1 MEHRLEFLRRFLP
14 FERGIPSHD
23 TLNDVI
29 NALEPALFKECFTNW
44 VEALRERDGD
54 IIAIDGK
61 TSRRSHDRG
70 SLHMVSA
77 WATRQRLVLGQQAC
91 AEKGSVANF
100 NHVKS
105 GLIFRR
111 TYAASFQI
119 DVLEL
124 KRQKRADANAT
135 DEHECQQRLISLL
148 HEVFSR
154 HRKDHRAN
162 LLKGWSRAVFLT
174 DIREGT

>member
-1 MEHRLEFLRRFLP
+1 MEALMTGPSPCSLTLLDHFSALSAPRQRWKVACPLEEILLVVLCATISGMEGFVETKLWVEHRLEFLRRFLP

-70 SLHMVSA
+70 KGRGPLHMVSA
-77 WATRQRLVLGQQAC
+77 WATRQRLVLDSKPARKKVLSQI
-91 AEKGSVANF
+91 
-100 NHVKS
+100 
-105 GLIFRR
+105 LIMLK
-111 TYAASFQI
+111 AA
-119 DVLEL
+119 
-124 KRQKRADANAT
+124 
-135 DEHECQQRLISLL
+135 
-148 HEVFSR
+148 
-154 HRKDHRAN
+154 
-162 LLKGWSRAVFLT
+162 
-174 DIREGT
+174 

>member
-1 MEHRLEFLRRFLP
+1 MLLVVLCATISGMEGFVETKLWVEHRLEFLRCFLP
-14 FERGIPSHD
+14 FERSIPSHD

-70 SLHMVSA
+70 KGRGPLHMVSA

-111 TYAASFQI
+111 TYAASAAKTSNSERLSF
-119 DVLEL
+119 
-124 KRQKRADANAT
+124 ANCLLRIICAT
-135 DEHECQQRLISLL
+135 SMPAIIVAAE
-148 HEVFSR
+148 
-154 HRKDHRAN
+154 
-162 LLKGWSRAVFLT
+162 
-174 DIREGT
+174 